1 VNVTAI
7 VQLECADTVPPPHV
21 PPVTAK
27 SPAFAPPTLP
37 SPTDNENPDKS
48 VTVMFMVFDLVVSV
62 PNASVLAGEIVA
74 GIVGPVLIATVCGLD
89 ASGLSAID
97 SVADSVPSTPG
108 LNFTEI
114 EHVALA
120 ASVDVHVLVPLI
132 EKSPAL
138 VPLKLSLRLTDRV

>member
-1 VNVTAI
+1 VHV
-7 VQLECADTVPPPHV
+7 ECADTVPPPHV

-27 SPAFAPPTLP
+27 SPAFAPLILP
-37 SPTDNENPDKS
+37 SLTASENPDRS

-62 PNASVLAGEIVA
+62 PNASVLAGETVA

-108 LNFTEI
+108 L
-114 EHVALA
+114 
-120 ASVDVHVLVPLI
+120 
-132 EKSPAL
+132 
-138 VPLKLSLRLTDRV
+138 KLT